1 MSTNDAPSARKSF
14 LRRLLEVLLA
24 LSLGIGLL
32 SPFIVFWASWEQSRL
47 FGERTADEIAA
58 VFATDARYAL
68 LVGSEH
74 DARALL
80 SNILKFP
87 DVLSAAL
94 IDVQGRLIAEASAP
108 EVAVARRTYAVEEL
122 VTAEERDAFSALEA
136 STGTPRQLGRVRLTV
151 SLDRAYRSSIDT
163 AFYAALQIAALTL
176 VLAVALAR
184 VSMTMLAPLAD
195 LVRVI
200 RTGEVDAR
208 LPRIA
213 ERSPSEVHVIYGA
226 IEAMRQRIAEDNR
239 RLQEYAN
246 GLEAMVSVRTRDL
259 ERARDEAE
267 RANRAKTLFLAN
279 VSHELRTPLQAI
291 ILHARLIGGAADP
304 AVARGSI
311 ETILRSSS
319 HLLELIEQLLDLSK
333 AEAGHELEV
342 SYSSFSVGELIEE
355 VAAAIRPTLSVGNT
369 LTVSCA
375 EPLEVVSD
383 RTGLMQVLYNLVRN
397 ADKFTKDG
405 HIDLRL
411 VRLTDPDCAVLSV
424 SDNGIGIPAEH
435 LSRIFDPFYQ
445 GETVRGTVS
454 SGIGIGLWL
463 TKRIV
468 DALHGRIEVS
478 STPGV
483 GTRFR
488 VEIPIAPTDDADAR
502 PGTAPATDR
511 GTVASAAH
519 AHHAI
524 RVLFAEDEE
533 VVRGAMS
540 IFLREAGFSVSE
552 CVDGQSALAMLES
565 GPDRFDAIVLDH
577 RMPVHTG
584 LEILRTLRAVL
595 KSQTPVILLTGN
607 ETSELLAEASQY
619 GATLV
624 AKPIQPERLILAVAQ
639 SVDRAAAISTHPKRA
654 QP

>member
-1 MSTNDAPSARKSF
+1 
-14 LRRLLEVLLA
+14 
-24 LSLGIGLL
+24 
-32 SPFIVFWASWEQSRL
+32 
-47 FGERTADEIAA
+47 
-58 VFATDARYAL
+58 
-68 LVGSEH
+68 
-74 DARALL
+74 
-80 SNILKFP
+80 
-87 DVLSAAL
+87 
-94 IDVQGRLIAEASAP
+94 
-108 EVAVARRTYAVEEL
+108 
-122 VTAEERDAFSALEA
+122 
-136 STGTPRQLGRVRLTV
+136 
-151 SLDRAYRSSIDT
+151 
-163 AFYAALQIAALTL
+163 
-176 VLAVALAR
+176 
-184 VSMTMLAPLAD
+184 MTMLAPLAD
-195 LVRVI
+195 LVRTL
-200 RTGEVDAR
+200 RDGDGDSP
-208 LPRIA
+208 LPRVS
-213 ERSPSEVHVIYGA
+213 EGSPLEVYVIYGA

-291 ILHARLIGGAADP
+291 ILHARLIGGTADP
-304 AVARGSI
+304 SVTRGSI

-333 AEAGHELEV
+333 AETGHELEV
-342 SYSSFSVGELIEE
+342 SYSSFFLGELIEE
-355 VAAAIRPTLSVGNT
+355 VASAIRPTLSAGNT

-383 RTGLMQVLYNLVRN
+383 RTVLVQVLYNLLGN
-397 ADKFTKDG
+397 ADKFTKNG
-405 HIDLRL
+405 HIA
-411 VRLTDPDCAVLSV
+411 VRLDRLADPDRALLTV

-435 LSRIFDPFYQ
+435 LSRIFDPFFQ

-483 GTRFR
+483 GARFR
-488 VEIPIAPTDDADAR
+488 VEIPVAPADDANAR
-502 PGTAPATDR
+502 PGTPPAADR
-511 GTVASAAH
+511 GTVATAPSTSQ
-519 AHHAI
+519 AI

-533 VVRGAMS
+533 VVRSAMS

-552 CVDGQSALAMLES
+552 CADGLSALAMLES

-577 RMPVHTG
+577 RMPGHTG
-584 LEILRTLRAVL
+584 LEILRTLRDVL

-607 ETSELLAEASQY
+607 ETSELLAEASRY
-619 GATLV
+619 SATLV
-624 AKPIQPERLILAVAQ
+624 AKPIQPERLIAAVAR
-639 SVDRAAAISTHPKRA
+639 SVVPAAAIPTNPK
-654 QP
+654 

>member
-435 LSRIFDPFYQ
+435 LSRIFDPFFQ

>member
-1 MSTNDAPSARKSF
+1 
-14 LRRLLEVLLA
+14 LA

-195 LVRVI
+195 LVRVL

-424 SDNGIGIPAEH
+424 SDNGIGIPTEH

>member
-1 MSTNDAPSARKSF
+1 MSTNNAPSGRKSF

-24 LSLGIGLL
+24 LSLGIGLV
-32 SPFIVFWASWEQSRL
+32 SPFIVFWTSWEQSRL
-47 FGERTADEIAA
+47 FSERTADEIAA
-58 VFATDARYAL
+58 VFANDARYAL
-68 LVGSEH
+68 LVRSER

-94 IDVQGRLIAEASAP
+94 IDEQGRPIAQASAP
-108 EVAVARRTYAVEEL
+108 EVARARRTHAVEEP
-122 VTAEERDAFSALEA
+122 VTAEEREAFSALEA
-136 STGTPRQLGRVRLTV
+136 STGTPRDLGRVRLSV
-151 SLDRAYRSSIDT
+151 SLDRAYRSSVDT

-176 VLAVALAR
+176 VLSVALAR

-195 LVRVI
+195 LVRVL
-200 RTGEVDAR
+200 RVGEVDAR

-246 GLEAMVSVRTRDL
+246 GLEAMVSARTRDL

-291 ILHARLIGGAADP
+291 ILHARLIGGADDP
-304 AVARGSI
+304 TVARGSI
-311 ETILRSSS
+311 ETILHSST

-333 AEAGHELEV
+333 AEAGDELEV
-342 SYSSFSVGELIEE
+342 SYSSFSLGELIEE
-355 VAAAIRPTLSVGNT
+355 VASGVRPTLSGDNT
-369 LTVSCA
+369 LTVTCA

-383 RTGLMQVLYNLVRN
+383 RTGLMQVLYNLLGN

-405 HIDLRL
+405 HIAVRL
-411 VRLTDPDCAVLSV
+411 DRLTDPDRALLTI
-424 SDNGIGIPAEH
+424 SDDGIGIPAEH
-435 LSRIFDPFYQ
+435 ISRIFNPFFQ

-454 SGIGIGLWL
+454 SGVGIGLWL

-468 DALHGRIEVS
+468 DALGGRIEVS

-488 VEIPIAPTDDADAR
+488 VEIPVAPTDDSNAR
-502 PGTAPATDR
+502 PGTPPAADR
-511 GTVASAAH
+511 GTGPTPAH
-519 AHHAI
+519 ANQTI

-552 CVDGQSALAMLES
+552 CADGLSALAMLES
-565 GPDRFDAIVLDH
+565 GPARFDAIVLDH
-577 RMPVHTG
+577 RMPGHTG
-584 LEILRTLRAVL
+584 LEILRTLRDVL
-595 KSQTPVILLTGN
+595 DSATPVILLTGN
-607 ETSELLAEASQY
+607 ETSELLVEASRY

-624 AKPIQPERLILAVAQ
+624 AKPIQPERLIEAVAQ
-639 SVDRAAAISTHPKRA
+639 SVAPAAAIPTNPK
-654 QP
+654 

>member
-424 SDNGIGIPAEH
+424 SDNGIGIPTEH

>member
-136 STGTPRQLGRVRLTV
+136 STGTPRQLGLVRLTV

-195 LVRVI
+195 LVRVL

-435 LSRIFDPFYQ
+435 LSRIFDPFFQ

-639 SVDRAAAISTHPKRA
+639 SVDRSAAISTHPKRA

>member
-195 LVRVI
+195 LVRVL

-435 LSRIFDPFYQ
+435 LSRIFDPFFQ

>member
-1 MSTNDAPSARKSF
+1 
-14 LRRLLEVLLA
+14 
-24 LSLGIGLL
+24 
-32 SPFIVFWASWEQSRL
+32 
-47 FGERTADEIAA
+47 
-58 VFATDARYAL
+58 
-68 LVGSEH
+68 
-74 DARALL
+74 
-80 SNILKFP
+80 
-87 DVLSAAL
+87 
-94 IDVQGRLIAEASAP
+94 
-108 EVAVARRTYAVEEL
+108 
-122 VTAEERDAFSALEA
+122 
-136 STGTPRQLGRVRLTV
+136 
-151 SLDRAYRSSIDT
+151 
-163 AFYAALQIAALTL
+163 
-176 VLAVALAR
+176 
-184 VSMTMLAPLAD
+184 
-195 LVRVI
+195 
-200 RTGEVDAR
+200 
-208 LPRIA
+208 
-213 ERSPSEVHVIYGA
+213 
-226 IEAMRQRIAEDNR
+226 
-239 RLQEYAN
+239 
-246 GLEAMVSVRTRDL
+246 
-259 ERARDEAE
+259 
-267 RANRAKTLFLAN
+267 
-279 VSHELRTPLQAI
+279 
-291 ILHARLIGGAADP
+291 
-304 AVARGSI
+304 
-311 ETILRSSS
+311 
-319 HLLELIEQLLDLSK
+319 
-333 AEAGHELEV
+333 
-342 SYSSFSVGELIEE
+342 
-355 VAAAIRPTLSVGNT
+355 
-369 LTVSCA
+369 
-375 EPLEVVSD
+375 
-383 RTGLMQVLYNLVRN
+383 MQVLYNLVRN

-435 LSRIFDPFYQ
+435 FSRIFDPFYQ

-639 SVDRAAAISTHPKRA
+639 SVDRSAAISTHPKRA

>member
-411 VRLTDPDCAVLSV
+411 DRLTDPDCAVLSV
-424 SDNGIGIPAEH
+424 SDNGIGIPTEH

-639 SVDRAAAISTHPKRA
+639 SVDRSAAISTHPKRA